1 MRPLRY
7 CPPVIIVRSE
17 KGLRHVKSR
26 SRDWTPITT
35 MSITMSQVRI
45 SIFILEDVAVEK
57 GRIVLRKGDDEP
69 RSGRASER
77 RALQLALSLYF
88 GRHRT

>member
-1 MRPLRY
+1 
-7 CPPVIIVRSE
+7 
-17 KGLRHVKSR
+17 
-26 SRDWTPITT
+26 
-35 MSITMSQVRI
+35 MSQVQI